1 MKFKLKNLKDTGGI
15 FDLNM
20 GLLAYFR
27 HEHTWRSPRG
37 PIKIAKQARATDIYL
52 ESVDGTLFGE
62 INEIPPKLITMR
74 LIRTFEIY
82 DDRKELVGVVRE
94 KPKMVGSDWEL
105 ENLEKTVI
113 ALMVGDRNKKE
124 YDIQTSNG
132 QVLARCFRDSSLDE
146 ASYRVDVLGGG
157 VDLFLLLGYVLVLD
171 LAKNVWTTR
180 GGLTART
187 SKKED
192 QKEHLVKTQLGQ
204 TRVDKTQGY
213 EPASNYAKRNLVLS
227 VVQTALLFSL
237 ATALLQS
244 GSQFSYIFYAFGFV
258 VLVTAILGVTQIK
271 MKDFNEITVLMG
283 VYAVL
288 SLFTGSVSLMSG
300 VVSLRSESSIIVFG
314 MMIVGFGILANLWSM
329 IGLFDD
335 LVTK

>member
-1 MKFKLKNLKDTGGI
+1 MEVFSGHRSFIVKFKLKNLKDTGGI

-113 ALMVGDRNKKE
+113 ALMVGDRNKK
-124 YDIQTSNG
+124 
-132 QVLARCFRDSSLDE
+132 
-146 ASYRVDVLGGG
+146 
-157 VDLFLLLGYVLVLD
+157 
-171 LAKNVWTTR
+171 
-180 GGLTART
+180 
-187 SKKED
+187 
-192 QKEHLVKTQLGQ
+192 
-204 TRVDKTQGY
+204 
-213 EPASNYAKRNLVLS
+213 
-227 VVQTALLFSL
+227 
-237 ATALLQS
+237 
-244 GSQFSYIFYAFGFV
+244 
-258 VLVTAILGVTQIK
+258 
-271 MKDFNEITVLMG
+271 
-283 VYAVL
+283 
-288 SLFTGSVSLMSG
+288 
-300 VVSLRSESSIIVFG
+300 
-314 MMIVGFGILANLWSM
+314 
-329 IGLFDD
+329 
-335 LVTK
+335 